1 MKFFFALACLLFSYK
16 PDPSLLVLDK
26 DLKKPVQAV
35 TGFTTAQYLQHCFP
49 VYASEAE
56 AIVAAADKVVKLME
70 KETVC
75 HRIDT
80 VATAHTMFLL
90 MRNCDENPNYSV
102 VMITNLKESQTSYGF
117 TIVRKEE
124 NRRKAQQKLL
134 DVATYLAQ

>member
-1 MKFFFALACLLFSYK
+1 MKIIFALAGLLFSYK

-26 DLKKPVQAV
+26 SLNKPVQAA

-56 AIVAAADKVVKLME
+56 AIVAATDKIVKLME
-70 KETVC
+70 KEPVC
-75 HRIDT
+75 YHVDT

-90 MRNCDENPNYSV
+90 MKDCDGNPNYSV
-102 VMITNLKESQTSYGF
+102 VMITNLEESQTSYGF

-124 NRRKAQQKLL
+124 SRRKAQQKLL
-134 DVATYLAQ
+134 DVATYLAR